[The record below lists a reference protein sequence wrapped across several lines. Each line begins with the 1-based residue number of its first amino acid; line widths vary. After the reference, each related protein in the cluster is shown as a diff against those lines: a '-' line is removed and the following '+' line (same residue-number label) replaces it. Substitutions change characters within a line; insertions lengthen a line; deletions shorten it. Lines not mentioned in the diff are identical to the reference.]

1 LKYVSCLKFQLAEGM
16 KPSPLMFNVLVQ
28 LIRFI
33 PTWKI
38 VPGQD
43 LLEIA
48 FRDPKI
54 RQEVNDSHSL
64 VEFI

>member
-1 LKYVSCLKFQLAEGM
+1 
-16 KPSPLMFNVLVQ
+16 MFNFQIADDIKPPQFVITVLTK
-28 LIRFI
+28 LTKII

-43 LLEIA
+43 IIDVA

-54 RQEVNDSHSL
+54 REEV
-64 VEFI
+64 